1 MRRRFKG
8 LIIYDVIIFINF
20 LKIDR
25 VFYFFRQ
32 DCYHVPQGISLKECS
47 ALLDGYITAL
57 LGLVRRGKL
66 EEGETVLVTAAGG
79 GVGLAAVDLAANV
92 YKAKVN

>member
-1 MRRRFKG
+1 MK
-8 LIIYDVIIFINF
+8 D
-20 LKIDR
+20 
-25 VFYFFRQ
+25 
-32 DCYHVPQGISLKECS
+32 CS

-79 GVGLAAVDLAANV
+79 GVGLAAVDIAANV
-92 YKAKVN
+92 YKAKARYLFTCSLECFNF